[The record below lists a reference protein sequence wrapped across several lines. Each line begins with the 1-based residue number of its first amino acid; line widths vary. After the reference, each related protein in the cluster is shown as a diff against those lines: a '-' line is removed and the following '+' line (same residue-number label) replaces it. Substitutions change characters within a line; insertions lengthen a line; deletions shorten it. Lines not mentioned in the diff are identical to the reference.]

1 MKKTYPF
8 LLSCLLGLSTTSVFA
23 NIDSQIKKYEEANI
37 AINYQGEVGTF
48 LQLLSGKLRI
58 GYYSENLNPM
68 VKINIKQDGDKS
80 LSHLITQINNQLKE
94 QHVVLNSFND
104 KVTLSLVN
112 KNREVL
118 QSPQYIGEINFN
130 HSEKK
135 ADEMISIEPIEKI
148 ETPTVSPK
156 EDLSPEKQAFLKK
169 QEEKMNNI
177 VTLSQDEQLIAKY
190 KRLPPQ
196 YSIENKEA
204 IKLET
209 IRSTKISTFLVFKDG
224 VNVEDYEIEGKFQ
237 DIAKFGNLV
246 AILHRQK
253 EPPKKITVK
262 LGDQTAII
270 RKSN

>member
-1 MKKTYPF
+1 MKKMNVLF
-8 LLSCLLGLSTTSVFA
+8 LSLSLALTTTSAFA
-23 NIDSQIKKYEEANI
+23 NIENQIKKYEDAHL
-37 AINYQGEVGTF
+37 AINYQGEVGNF
-48 LQLLSGKLRI
+48 LQLLSGKLGI
-58 GYYSENLNPM
+58 GYYSENINPTIK
-68 VKINIKQDGDKS
+68 VNVKQDEDKS
-80 LSHLITQINNQLKE
+80 LSNLITQINSQLKE
-94 QHVVLNSFND
+94 QHVLLNSFDD
-104 KVTLSLVN
+104 KVTLALVN
-112 KNREVL
+112 KNRKVL

-135 ADEMISIEPIEKI
+135 TDEMISIEPIEQI

-156 EDLSPEKQAFLKK
+156 EDLSPEKQAFLKQ

-253 EPPKKITVK
+253 EPPKTITVK
-262 LGDQTAII
+262 FADQTAII